1 MQYSDIT
8 VMRNKVT
15 NETEKEKRKPG
26 AYDIIPSNPSKN
38 VFQDDGLINVLIKL
52 PKIQLR

>member
-1 MQYSDIT
+1 
-8 VMRNKVT
+8 MRNKVT

-26 AYDIIPSNPSKN
+26 AYNIIPSNPSKN